1 MTRKLLKKVQVASGK
16 TAGII
21 ARETLS
27 AAKKAGS
34 MPGLIK
40 VRTAGAI
47 QVTGKTLKTR
57 RLMGELRKGQEKRF
71 AIFTR
76 FGKSIF
82 KLAAKKARNIWQRKD
97 IKGLLHELGKCEAE
111 IGWIKAQISE
121 IEERSKEQDCYHK
134 AILNLNSKEKE
145 IRLGALKSL
154 GQLGDKEVI
163 PLLVKKLKDPD
174 LHVRRETARILRRI
188 IEREYAH

>member
-1 MTRKLLKKVQVASGK
+1 MTKKLLRKVQVASGR

-21 ARETLS
+21 ARETLA

-40 VRTAGAI
+40 VKTAEAI
-47 QVTGKTLKTR
+47 QATGKTLKTR
-57 RLMGELRKGQEKRF
+57 RLMGELKKRQENKA
-71 AIFTR
+71 AIFTK

-82 KLAAKKARNIWQRKD
+82 RLVVKKARNIWQRED
-97 IKGLLHELGKCEAE
+97 IKGLLRELRKCEAE
-111 IGWIKAQISE
+111 MGWIKAQINE
-121 IEERSKEQDCYHK
+121 IEERSKEQDCYHE
-134 AILNLNSKEKE
+134 AILNLSSKEQE

-163 PLLVKKLKDPD
+163 SILVKKLKDPD
-174 LHVRRETARILRRI
+174 LQVRRETVRILRKI
-188 IEREYAH
+188 IDQEYPH